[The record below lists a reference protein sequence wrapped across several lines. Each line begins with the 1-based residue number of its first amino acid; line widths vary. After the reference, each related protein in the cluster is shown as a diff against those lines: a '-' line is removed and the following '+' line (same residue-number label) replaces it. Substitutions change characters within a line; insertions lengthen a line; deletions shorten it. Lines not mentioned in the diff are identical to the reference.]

1 MRKLIACL
9 ALLFTT
15 SAHAQMQEP
24 ILDHCDRDALIAQCN
39 ANSWTCPN
47 LGIPRPQL
55 VEIID
60 QLPWQMR
67 DNGQRCLGRPLS
79 QELVVTAYRSLWN
92 ECVNAYIAERSET
105 LVELAK
111 QARMINSQ
119 AATIKKL
126 RSRCGRSCRSVR

>member
-9 ALLFTT
+9 ALL
-15 SAHAQMQEP
+15 SASTATAQMQEP

-55 VEIID
+55 VEVMD
-60 QLPWQMR
+60 HLPWQMR

-79 QELVVTAYRSLWN
+79 QDVVVTAYRALWN
-92 ECVNAYIAERSET
+92 ECVDAFTAERSEA
-105 LVELAK
+105 LVELEK
-111 QARMINSQ
+111 HTRMIQAQ

-126 RSRCGRSCRSVR
+126 RSRCGRSCRAVR